1 MYLMYFLNE
10 IENMRE
16 QIRILRK
23 SYPDMKNIII
33 PITNSKNM
41 FHYYGSQ
48 PLKWPA
54 IIPPGAHTSVC
65 YIPKM
70 HKSCLCD

>member
-1 MYLMYFLNE
+1 
-10 IENMRE
+10 
-16 QIRILRK
+16 
-23 SYPDMKNIII
+23 MKNIII